1 MPSIPSRTKQTKD
14 VGAPH
19 FIITQDDSPLHSA
32 HDESNWLVSYAD
44 MMTLLC
50 GFFIIMFS
58 LAKIDPP
65 KFDILQEQLAKQTGA
80 PVTSPTKE
88 MGRFVTSLLDQAD
101 VKKYAT
107 ITTEPGEANIT
118 FQSTLFFNTL
128 SATLLPEGENALKK
142 IIEHMKQ
149 SEGDRRYNIVVEGH
163 TDSRPITDGPYP
175 SNWELSSARA
185 STVIRLFIAQGYAP
199 ERLTAIG
206 YADTRPAKNAE
217 KNQDVPTSIKDSL
230 AATKDS
236 LAAMQGISI
245 INKAPLA
252 SNKDLLAAN
261 RRVIIKVLDP
271 RLDAIPM
278 QKMPIDVPPQTG
290 KNT

>member
-1 MPSIPSRTKQTKD
+1 
-14 VGAPH
+14 
-19 FIITQDDSPLHSA
+19 
-32 HDESNWLVSYAD
+32 
-44 MMTLLC
+44 
-50 GFFIIMFS
+50 
-58 LAKIDPP
+58 
-65 KFDILQEQLAKQTGA
+65 
-80 PVTSPTKE
+80 
-88 MGRFVTSLLDQAD
+88 
-101 VKKYAT
+101 
-107 ITTEPGEANIT
+107 
-118 FQSTLFFNTL
+118 
-128 SATLLPEGENALKK
+128 
-142 IIEHMKQ
+142 MKQ